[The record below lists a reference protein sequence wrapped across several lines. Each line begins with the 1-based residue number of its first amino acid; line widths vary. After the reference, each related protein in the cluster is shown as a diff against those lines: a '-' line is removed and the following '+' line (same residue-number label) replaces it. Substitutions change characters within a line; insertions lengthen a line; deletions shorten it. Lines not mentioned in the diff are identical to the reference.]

1 MHPVPVVHNVV
12 ATIQIKCNPIDIDRL
27 ANLLPYSSYDKTK
40 FAAITIR
47 LFNPT
52 CTCLLFVSGKLVVTG
67 ASNWDEAL
75 LTAFCIRDI
84 LREHHYGEEFNIVD
98 YQVQNVVAHVE
109 LDMEPGQT
117 LDLAGI
123 YQDHC
128 NISTYQ
134 PNMFPGLIFRPKP
147 SPVVLL
153 CFKSGKFVITGG
165 KSIQDIHKGWE
176 ELWPLMQRYVV

>member
-1 MHPVPVVHNVV
+1 MCPTPVVHNVV
-12 ATIQIKCNPIDIDRL
+12 ATIQIKCAPINIERL
-27 ANLLPYSSYDKTK
+27 ASLLPFSSYDKSK

-75 LTAFCIRDI
+75 LTAYCIKDI
-84 LREHHYGEEFNIVD
+84 LEEYHYGEQFTIVE

-109 LDMEPGQT
+109 LDMKPGQT
-117 LDLAGI
+117 LDLPSI

-165 KSIQDIHKGWE
+165 KCVEDIFTGWAA
-176 ELWPLMQRYVV
+176 LWPLMQRYVI